1 MSCREEEQQR
11 EEEEDEDEEEEERE
25 EEEEE
30 EEVGDRMSYYAAVYA
45 TAGVQAECLPPSLVR
60 FTTWCPGYS
69 RYQGQPRWRHTLA
82 NMFSHSPVH
91 FAWPII

>member
-45 TAGVQAECLPPSLVR
+45 TAGVQAECLPPL
-60 FTTWCPGYS
+60 
-69 RYQGQPRWRHTLA
+69 
-82 NMFSHSPVH
+82 
-91 FAWPII
+91 